1 MPFTV
6 SFTGQGKDEGIVVGS
21 LAQAV
26 ARVRPL
32 KPKQFPASIW
42 GIPDDQDHGTGR
54 LVGKYP
60 VPPDR
65 GASAA

>member
-1 MPFTV
+1 MV

-26 ARVRPL
+26 TRVRLLEPR
-32 KPKQFPASIW
+32 QFPAAIW
-42 GIPDDQDHGTGR
+42 EIPDDQEHGNGR

-60 VPPDR
+60 TPPER
-65 GASAA
+65 GVSVRG